1 VINLEYLLTYVLKY
15 YIIKYLTAK
24 LSRKMGLKDNLSNSG
39 LFNVHPKSA
48 SGGKEERKIASA
60 KSYK

>member
-1 VINLEYLLTYVLKY
+1 
-15 YIIKYLTAK
+15 
-24 LSRKMGLKDNLSNSG
+24 MGLKENLSSSG

-48 SGGKEERKIASA
+48 SGGRAGGEERKISSA